1 MKISF
6 LFFTFVAASF
16 LVLVLKVV
24 VNAALIFIK
33 VKSQFQLPSPQ
44 FTSPL
49 KETTFSIK
57 QLLYF

>member
-24 VNAALIFIK
+24 VNAALSFIK
-33 VKSQFQLPSPQ
+33 VKSQFQVATVILNY
-44 FTSPL
+44 PL
-49 KETTFSIK
+49 LSTIHESS
-57 QLLYF
+57 